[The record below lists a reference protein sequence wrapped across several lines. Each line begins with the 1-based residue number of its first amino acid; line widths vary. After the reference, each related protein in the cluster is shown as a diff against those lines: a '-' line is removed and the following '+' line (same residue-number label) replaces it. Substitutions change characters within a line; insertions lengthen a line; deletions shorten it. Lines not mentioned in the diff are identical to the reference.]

1 MQLMAAEAMEQSSES
16 EFKREILTPA
26 ECRKLAP
33 DLAQE
38 VSLYRYRSL
47 TKPWVLCIGTCGEP
61 KSGKLSLGGFRIVP
75 EARAATKDFS
85 PEREAIGLAT
95 GMDEKVYWSRVI
107 RVGGPQGLKNLDRV
121 VGGKCV
127 LLPGSDSRVGQVNDI
142 KMLDFA
148 IAAMLDFEQHSGIF
162 LTTGQDLG
170 HGVLSDGKTTSLEY
184 LNQHFHGS
192 VLADTSE
199 PTAEGNLYSLL
210 GMLKGAGIDPS
221 AANIGL
227 IGYGNIGKH
236 LVQRLE
242 EVLGSSLLQRL
253 FVVEFNASR
262 RQELARR
269 GVRVFSP
276 EEKGTLLA
284 LGIDALVV
292 NANGGT
298 LDSKTVDQV
307 IHNPRLKVICGCENL
322 VMPDHKDAERLQKA
336 GRLYC
341 PTELCG
347 MMGYLTAVEEY
358 LSKRTGTL
366 EMKAMLEAAKRLEEA
381 CEHGARRAFK
391 AGAELSFE
399 AAMRAEFDKKG

>member
-1 MQLMAAEAMEQSSES
+1 MQTAEPMEHSADP
-16 EFKREILTPA
+16 EFKREVLTPA

-33 DLAQE
+33 DLAQD
-38 VSLYRYRSL
+38 VSLYRYRHL
-47 TKPWVLCIGTCGEP
+47 LKPWVLCIATCGEP

-85 PEREAIGLAT
+85 PEREALGLAT

-107 RVGGPQGLKNLDRV
+107 RVGGPQGIKNLDRV

-127 LLPGSDSRVGQVNDI
+127 LLPGSDSRVGQANDI
-142 KMLDFA
+142 KMLNFA
-148 IAAMLDFEQHSGIF
+148 ISAMLDFEEHSGIF

-184 LNQHFHGS
+184 LNQYFHGS

-210 GMLKGAGIDPS
+210 GMLKGAGLS
-221 AANIGL
+221 ASKANIGL

-236 LVQRLE
+236 LVRRLE
-242 EVLGSSLLQRL
+242 EVLGATVLQRL
-253 FVVEFNASR
+253 FVVEFSQVR

-269 GVRVFSP
+269 GVRVFAP
-276 EEKGTLLA
+276 EEKGSLLA
-284 LGIDALVV
+284 FGIDALVV
-292 NANGGT
+292 NANGGS
-298 LDSKTVDQV
+298 LDSKTVDQ
-307 IHNPRLKVICGCENL
+307 IISNPRIKVICGCENL
-322 VMPDHKDAERLQKA
+322 VMHDHNDADRLRKA

-358 LSKRTGTL
+358 LSKRTGSCSD
-366 EMKAMLEAAKRLEEA
+366 MKSMLEAAKKLEDA
-381 CEHGARRAFK
+381 CEHAARRAL
-391 AGAELSFE
+391 ASGSELTFE
-399 AAMRAEFDKKG
+399 AGMRAEFDKKG

>member
-1 MQLMAAEAMEQSSES
+1 MERSSEP
-16 EFKREILTPA
+16 EFKREVLTPA

-33 DLAQE
+33 DLNQD
-38 VSLYRYRSL
+38 VSLYRYKHLS
-47 TKPWVLCIGTCGEP
+47 KPWVLCIGTCGEP

-107 RVGGPQGLKNLDRV
+107 RVGGPQGIKNLDRV

-127 LLPGSDSRVGQVNDI
+127 LLPGNDSRVGQPNDI

-148 IAAMLDFEQHSGIF
+148 ISAMLDFEEHSGIF

-210 GMLKGAGIDPS
+210 GMLKGAGLDPHTAS
-221 AANIGL
+221 IGL

-242 EVLGSSLLQRL
+242 EVLGSSVLKRM
-253 FVVEFNASR
+253 FVVEFNPAR

-298 LDSKTVDQV
+298 LDSKTVDQI
-307 IHNPRLKVICGCENL
+307 IHNLRIKVICGCENL
-322 VMPDHKDAERLQKA
+322 VMPDHKDSERLQKA
-336 GRLYC
+336 ARLYC

-358 LSKRTGTL
+358 LTKRSGSF
-366 EMKAMLEAAKRLEEA
+366 EMKFMLEAAKRLEEA
-381 CEHGARRAFK
+381 CQDGAKRALA
-391 AGAELSFE
+391 AGGELSFE
-399 AAMRAEFDKKG
+399 AAMRAEFDKKS